1 MPVIGLARRTS
12 PAASEIALNQ
22 AARKADQM
30 LEHGGRDGLDADQM
44 SDCRAAS
51 AATSASAFSKK
62 KLIRIPIAAG

>member
-1 MPVIGLARRTS
+1 
-12 PAASEIALNQ
+12 
-22 AARKADQM
+22 M